1 MNSRDKNLVI
11 VRAVVDQGLT
21 TAQAAARFGV
31 TRQWVHVLIRRYE
44 IDGAAGLAP
53 RSRAPKSRPVTTTD
67 AVRERTLELRRQLS
81 ATGVWTP
88 VANTNDRSGR
98 QRDR

>member
-31 TRQWVHVLIRRYE
+31 TRQWVHVLIRR
-44 IDGAAGLAP
+44 
-53 RSRAPKSRPVTTTD
+53 TTTEHRID
-67 AVRERTLELRRQLS
+67 L
-81 ATGVWTP
+81 
-88 VANTNDRSGR
+88 DRDY
-98 QRDR
+98 Q